1 MRKLIFKGIIN
12 GKEFDN
18 VKDYN
23 EAMTRLITEG
33 ATSIQ
38 ASSET
43 KIADEPSNENKNDIR
58 LVKEVEKKKE
68 FDVNDY
74 CPYFRDNDEYY
85 LDYLVSPDKDLN
97 EKNLSLAEKTLTDT
111 FGTLHHDLGSKGI
124 SFEDAFELINA
135 IKEIR
140 SAINNDSNDNKDAI
154 AQLTESIKRDT
165 EKLEML
171 KYAKPVLGVMSDY
184 YDSAFNLV
192 KDYLL
197 KY

>member
-1 MRKLIFKGIIN
+1 MRKLVFKGIIN

-23 EAMTRLITEG
+23 EAMTKLITEG

-43 KIADEPSNENKNDIR
+43 KIADEPKSSDDIR
-58 LVKEVEKKKE
+58 LVKEVDTKKE
-68 FDVNDY
+68 FNVDDY
-74 CPYFRDNDEYY
+74 CPYFRDIDEYY

-97 EKNLSLAEKTLTDT
+97 KKNLSILEDSLKKAFAELHNVL
-111 FGTLHHDLGSKGI
+111 GTGEV
-124 SFEDAFELINA
+124 SFEDAFDLINDL
-135 IKEIR
+135 KEIR
-140 SAINNDSNDNKDAI
+140 SSINNDSNDNNDAI
-154 AQLTESIKRDT
+154 VQLTESIKRDT

-171 KYAKPVLGVMSDY
+171 KYAKPVLGIISDY

>member
-1 MRKLIFKGIIN
+1 MRKLVFKGIIN

-23 EAMTRLITEG
+23 EAMTKLITEG

-43 KIADEPSNENKNDIR
+43 KIADEPKSSDDIR
-58 LVKEVEKKKE
+58 LVKEVDTKKE
-68 FDVNDY
+68 FNADDY
-74 CPYFRDNDEYY
+74 CPYFRDIDEYY

-97 EKNLSLAEKTLTDT
+97 KKNLSILEDSLKKAFAELHNVL
-111 FGTLHHDLGSKGI
+111 GTGEV
-124 SFEDAFELINA
+124 SFEDAFDLINDL
-135 IKEIR
+135 KEIR
-140 SAINNDSNDNKDAI
+140 SSINNDSNDNNDAI
-154 AQLTESIKRDT
+154 TQLTESIKRDT

-171 KYAKPVLGVMSDY
+171 KYAKPVLGIISDY

>member
-1 MRKLIFKGIIN
+1 MRKLVFKGIIN

-23 EAMTRLITEG
+23 EAMTKLITEG

-38 ASSET
+38 AKKET
-43 KIADEPSNENKNDIR
+43 KIADEPKSSDDIR
-58 LVKEVEKKKE
+58 LVKEVDTKKE
-68 FDVNDY
+68 FNVDDY
-74 CPYFRDNDEYY
+74 CPYFRDIDEYY

-97 EKNLSLAEKTLTDT
+97 KKNLSILEDSLKKAFAELHNVL
-111 FGTLHHDLGSKGI
+111 GTGEV
-124 SFEDAFELINA
+124 SFEDAFDLINDL
-135 IKEIR
+135 KEIR
-140 SAINNDSNDNKDAI
+140 SSINNDSNDNNDAI
-154 AQLTESIKRDT
+154 VQLTESIKRDT

-171 KYAKPVLGVMSDY
+171 KYAKPVLGIISDY